1 LQNNDSEQDIFFR
14 EIDKI
19 LLLAKNEGVTV
30 RLLGATAIRNRSET
44 AKKMSHS
51 RKLTDLDFVA
61 YKKDRKK
68 IEEIFAQL
76 GYAPNST
83 FNMLHGDERLMF
95 FGSDFKI
102 DVWLEVFRMAH
113 TFNFKDRLAV
123 DNPTLPLSD
132 LLMTKLQIVELN
144 EKDARDIICIL
155 LDHDLSQNDEN
166 REMINVKRL
175 AEECSKNWG
184 VYKTFT
190 LNLDKIKTLLPR
202 YLADVTPADSKTVL
216 ERTDRILGSIEA
228 APKGM
233 GWKMRAKVGEKR
245 PWYETPDVR

>member
-1 LQNNDSEQDIFFR
+1 LQSNDAGQDVFFKG
-14 EIDKI
+14 IDKI
-19 LLLAKNEGVTV
+19 LSVAKDESVTL
-30 RLLGATAIRNRSET
+30 RLLGATAIRSRSET
-44 AKKMSHS
+44 AKKMSQS

-68 IEEIFAQL
+68 IEEIFARL

-123 DNPTLPLSD
+123 DNLTLPLSD

-144 EKDARDIICIL
+144 EKDVRDLICL
-155 LDHDLSQNDEN
+155 LNDHDLSENDEN
-166 REMINVKRL
+166 LEMINIKRL
-175 AEECSKNWG
+175 ADESQKNWG

-190 LNLDKIKTLLPR
+190 MNLNKIRTLLPK
-202 YLADVTPADSKTVL
+202 YEAEATLIDSQLVL
-216 ERTDRILGSIEA
+216 DRIDRILSSVEA
-228 APKGM
+228 APKGV
-233 GWKMRAKVGEKR
+233 GWKMRAKIGEKK

>member
-1 LQNNDSEQDIFFR
+1 LQDNDSGQDVFFR
-14 EIDKI
+14 EIGKI
-19 LLLAKNEGVTV
+19 LSLAKEEAVTL
-30 RLLGATAIRNRSET
+30 RLLGATAIRSRSET
-44 AKKMSHS
+44 AKKMSAS

-68 IEEIFAQL
+68 IEEIFAHL

-123 DNPTLPLSD
+123 DSPTLPLSD

-144 EKDARDIICIL
+144 EKDVRDLICL
-155 LDHDLSQNDEN
+155 LIDHELSQNDED
-166 REMINVKRL
+166 REMINIERL
-175 AEECSKNWG
+175 ADECSRNWG
-184 VYKTFT
+184 IYKTFT
-190 LNLDKIKTLLPR
+190 LNLNKIKTLLPK
-202 YLADVTPADSKTVL
+202 YQADVALGDSKIVL
-216 ERTDRILGSIEA
+216 EKIDRILNSIEA
-228 APKGM
+228 VPKGV

>member
-1 LQNNDSEQDIFFR
+1 MQNNDPGQDVFFR

-19 LLLAKNEGVTV
+19 LSLAKDEAVTL
-30 RLLGATAIRNRSET
+30 RLLGATAIRSRSET
-44 AKKMSHS
+44 AKKMSLS

-68 IEEIFAQL
+68 IEGIFARL

-102 DVWLEVFRMAH
+102 DVWLEIFRMAH

-123 DNPTLPLSD
+123 DTPTLPLSD

-144 EKDARDIICIL
+144 EKDVRDLICVL
-155 LDHDLSQNDEN
+155 NDHDLSQNDEN
-166 REMINVKRL
+166 REMINVERL
-175 AEECSKNWG
+175 VDECSKNWG

-190 LNLDKIKTLLPR
+190 INFNKIKTLLPK
-202 YLADVTPADSKTVL
+202 YQTDAVPVESKVVL
-216 ERTDRILGSIEA
+216 DRIDRILNSVEA
-228 APKGM
+228 APKGL
-233 GWKMRAKVGEKR
+233 GWKMRAKVGEKK
-245 PWYETPDVR
+245 PWYETPSVR